1 MAGETHHSKLPLPLH
16 CIPLVSI
23 MIHRRKSA
31 FEKWFSFTRHRRRFG
46 ADAHT
51 QQLDAQDYSQL
62 RESIIVQEG
71 EEAKYAHGAAV
82 NLDEHLA
89 KVRREFIG
97 QSELLYQHAMLIV
110 LIRREADVPANY
122 ERFKRMWMAERDF
135 LVAHLDMRW
144 LISACDT
151 FIDLDTD
158 PVLRAVAMNGPLLAN
173 TVKLAETERF
183 ILGVNGETPDRQA
196 SLDELWTHRVGL
208 FDGVSGFIPGTD
220 DTLRNMRYRL
230 EDVCGL
236 HPLGAVVMEIFE
248 RLQREANDNV
258 YLRFK
263 RRHTREK
270 TRWWD

>member
-1 MAGETHHSKLPLPLH
+1 
-16 CIPLVSI
+16 

-51 QQLDAQDYSQL
+51 QQLDAQDFSAL
-62 RESIIVQEG
+62 RERVVEG
-71 EEAKYAHGAAV
+71 GEQKAEYAHGAAV

-110 LIRREADVPANY
+110 MIRREADVKANY
-122 ERFKRMWMAERDF
+122 DRFKRMWLAERDF
-135 LVAHLDMRW
+135 LVSHLDVRW

-151 FIDLDTD
+151 FIDLDDD

-173 TVKLAETERF
+173 TVKLSETERY
-183 ILGVNGETPDRQA
+183 IKGVTADTPDRQE
-196 SLDELWTHRVGL
+196 SLDALWTHRVGL
-208 FDGVSGFIPGTD
+208 FDGVAGFIPGTD
-220 DTLRNMRYRL
+220 DTLRNMRWRL
-230 EDVCGL
+230 DDVCGL
-236 HPLGAVVMEIFE
+236 HPLGVVVMEIFE
-248 RLQREANDNV
+248 RLQRDGNDNV

-270 TRWWD
+270 TRWWG

>member
-1 MAGETHHSKLPLPLH
+1 
-16 CIPLVSI
+16 

-46 ADAHT
+46 ADEHV
-51 QQLDAQDYSQL
+51 QRLDAQGFEKL
-62 RESIIVQEG
+62 RESIIQSEG
-71 EEAKYAHGAAV
+71 DDAKYAHGASV

-110 LIRREADVPANY
+110 LIRREADVAANY

-135 LVAHLDMRW
+135 LTTHLDMRW
-144 LISACDT
+144 LLSACDT

-158 PVLRAVAMNGPLLAN
+158 PLLRAVAMNGPLLAN
-173 TVKLAETERF
+173 TVKLGETERF
-183 ILGVNGETPDRQA
+183 ILGVNAETPDKQA
-196 SLDELWTHRVGL
+196 ALDELWTHRVGL

-220 DTLRNMRYRL
+220 DTLRNMRWRL
-230 EDVCGL
+230 EDVCKL
-236 HPLGAVVMEIFE
+236 HPLGVVVMEIFD
-248 RLQREANDNV
+248 RLQRDANENV

-263 RRHTREK
+263 KRHTREK

>member
-1 MAGETHHSKLPLPLH
+1 
-16 CIPLVSI
+16 

-31 FEKWFSFTRHRRRFG
+31 LEKWFSFTRHRRRFG
-46 ADAHT
+46 ADAHV
-51 QQLDAQDYSQL
+51 QQLDAQDFSAL
-62 RESIIVQEG
+62 RTSIILSD
-71 EEAKYAHGAAV
+71 EEAHYAHGASV

-110 LIRREADVPANY
+110 LIRREADVATNY

-135 LVAHLDMRW
+135 LCERLDLRW

-151 FIDLDTD
+151 FIDQDTD

-173 TVKLAETERF
+173 TVKLCETERF
-183 ILGVNGETPDRQA
+183 ILGVNGQTPDQQPA
-196 SLDELWTHRVGL
+196 LDELWTHRVGL
-208 FDGVSGFIPGTD
+208 FDGVAGFIPGTD
-220 DTLRNMRYRL
+220 DTLRNMRWRL

-236 HPLGAVVMEIFE
+236 HPLGKVVMEIFE
-248 RLQREANDNV
+248 RLQRAGNDNI

-263 RRHTREK
+263 ARHTREK